1 MIYLQIVQKNFIM
14 DVRMIVL
21 ILWSLDCLM
30 NNLDEITVTCTDNG
44 KSVIG
49 YILEYR
55 PKEHLEISL
64 NTVKI
69 YLQYRKGTYVGS
81 MSGMEFTVEESLLPK
96 EHQEYQR

>member
-1 MIYLQIVQKNFIM
+1 
-14 DVRMIVL
+14 
-21 ILWSLDCLM
+21 M

-55 PKEHLEISL
+55 PKNHLEVSL

-81 MSGMEFTVEESLLPK
+81 MSGMEFTVEENLLPK

>member
-55 PKEHLEISL
+55 PKDHLEISL

>member
-1 MIYLQIVQKNFIM
+1 
-14 DVRMIVL
+14 
-21 ILWSLDCLM
+21 M

-55 PKEHLEISL
+55 PKKHLEISL

>member
-1 MIYLQIVQKNFIM
+1 M
-14 DVRMIVL
+14 D
-21 ILWSLDCLM
+21 D
-30 NNLDEITVTCTDNG
+30 LDEITVTCTDNG

-55 PKEHLEISL
+55 PKNHLEVSL

>member
-1 MIYLQIVQKNFIM
+1 
-14 DVRMIVL
+14 
-21 ILWSLDCLM
+21 M
-30 NNLDEITVTCTDNG
+30 NNLDEIKITCTDNG

-49 YILEYR
+49 YILNFR
-55 PKEHLEISL
+55 PKDHLEVSL

-69 YLQYRKGTYVGS
+69 YLQYKKGTYVGS

>member
-1 MIYLQIVQKNFIM
+1 
-14 DVRMIVL
+14 
-21 ILWSLDCLM
+21 M

-49 YILEYR
+49 YRLEYR

-96 EHQEYQR
+96 EHQDYQR

>member
-1 MIYLQIVQKNFIM
+1 
-14 DVRMIVL
+14 
-21 ILWSLDCLM
+21 M

-49 YILEYR
+49 SILEYR

>member
-1 MIYLQIVQKNFIM
+1 
-14 DVRMIVL
+14 
-21 ILWSLDCLM
+21 M

-55 PKEHLEISL
+55 PKNHLEISL

>member
-1 MIYLQIVQKNFIM
+1 
-14 DVRMIVL
+14 
-21 ILWSLDCLM
+21 M

-96 EHQEYQR
+96 EHQDYQR